1 MHAPVARKHRRAS
14 SPWSVLW
21 RFAWRNLQGGL
32 SGFRVFIACIALG
45 VAALSGVSS
54 LSNALTDGL
63 GQQAKTILG
72 GDLAFSRIHREAT
85 PEERAKFEKLGPTS
99 FSITTRAMARLPQD
113 GQAALVE
120 VKAVNGAWPLVG
132 APELSPDLP
141 LPDLFAPGNQVWGA
155 AAEPAL
161 FERLQ
166 IKPGA
171 RVMIGDATFEL
182 RAMLNGEPDKLATG
196 IGFGPRF
203 LTSEEALRAT
213 GLLQP
218 GTLARFTYRILLPDN
233 PSEETARSIGD
244 ALSATMPEGEFN
256 MRTRSNVS
264 PQFNRN
270 VERFTQFL
278 AIVGFTALIV
288 GGVGVANAVSA
299 YVERRRPTLATMKSL
314 GATGSDVFILAL
326 MEVMVLALIGI
337 AIGLAIGAALPFVVG
352 ALFGDLLPVALDAHL
367 YPGTL
372 LLGGIYGL
380 LAALVFSLG
389 PLGRVHDVPVSALFR
404 DHVELG
410 RRWPRK
416 RYIAALLL
424 AAALLIGLSIIFAY
438 DRRVAIFAALGVGGS
453 FIILR
458 LVATAI
464 MAAARAMPRPKST
477 VWRLAISS
485 LHRPGTLTPSLVLS
499 LGLGVALLVAI
510 ALIDANINRQL
521 GDSLPEKAPSLF
533 FVDIPSANT
542 ADFDAFIQ
550 ARAPEGKLDRVPMM
564 RGRITRVN
572 GEDASKISAPENAA
586 WVLEG
591 DRGITYS
598 AQPPSGSTVVAGEWW
613 PANYQGKPLV
623 SFDAEL
629 ARSLKLKVGDTITV
643 NVLGRPIEATIAN
656 LRRID
661 WQSLGINFVMVF
673 SPNTF
678 AGAPATSLATLTLP
692 EGSRSHEA
700 GLLAEVA
707 KNFPMVT
714 AIGVREALEQVN
726 SLVSKLALAIRGASA
741 VTIIASVLVLAGALG
756 AGQRARIGD
765 AVILKTL
772 GATRLKLFGAFLLEY
787 GLLGAVT
794 ALFGFLAGSLA
805 AWAIVTRLMNLGF
818 HWLVGS
824 ALSACIIAIAVTILF
839 GLIGTWRILSQK
851 PASYLRNL

>member
-1 MHAPVARKHRRAS
+1 MHAPVPRKHRRAS
-14 SPWSVLW
+14 SPWSVLA
-21 RFAWRNLQGGL
+21 RFSLRNLKGGL

-45 VAALSGVSS
+45 VAAITGVSS

-63 GQQAKTILG
+63 GKQAKIILG
-72 GDLAFSRIHREAT
+72 GDLSFSRIHREAT
-85 PEERAKFEKLGPTS
+85 PEERAKFNTLGQTS
-99 FSITTRAMARLPQD
+99 FGITTRAMARLPND
-113 GQAALVE
+113 GNAALVE
-120 VKAVNGAWPLVG
+120 LKAVDSAWPLTG
-132 APELSPDLP
+132 APELSPALP
-141 LPDLFAPGNQVWGA
+141 LPALFAETNGVYGA
-155 AAEPAL
+155 AAEAAL

-171 RVMIGDATFEL
+171 IVQIGNASFEL
-182 RAMLNGEPDKLATG
+182 RATLLSEPDKLATG

-203 LTSEEALRAT
+203 LTSEAGLRAS

-218 GTLARFTYRILLPDN
+218 GTLARFTYRILLPGNAD
-233 PSEETARSIGD
+233 EATAREQGEK
-244 ALSATMPEGEFN
+244 LRATMPQGEFD
-256 MRTRSNVS
+256 MRTHSNVA

-288 GGVGVANAVSA
+288 GGVGVANAVAA

-314 GATGSDVFILAL
+314 GATGSDVFFLAL
-326 MEVMVLALIGI
+326 IEVALLALIGI
-337 AIGLAIGAALPFVVG
+337 GIGVVVGAILPFVVG
-352 ALFGDLLPVALDAHL
+352 GLFGDLLPVALDVHL

-372 LLGGIYGL
+372 LLGAVYGL
-380 LAALVFSLG
+380 LASLVFSLG

-404 DHVELG
+404 DHVELVKA
-410 RRWPRK
+410 WPRK
-416 RYIAALLL
+416 RYVAALL
-424 AAALLIGLSIIFAY
+424 AAAALLVFLSVVFAY

-453 FIILR
+453 FLILR
-458 LVATAI
+458 LVASGI
-464 MAAARAMPRPKST
+464 MLVARAWPRPKST
-477 VWRLAISS
+477 VGRLALSS
-485 LHRPGTLTPSLVLS
+485 LYRPGTLTPSLVLS

-521 GDSLPEKAPSLF
+521 GESLPEKAPSLF
-533 FVDIPSANT
+533 FVDIPNNDA
-542 ADFDAFIQ
+542 AQFDSFIKS
-550 ARAPEGKLDRVPMM
+550 RAPEGVLDRVPMM
-564 RGRITRVN
+564 RGRIIKLK
-572 GEDASKISAPENAA
+572 GEDAAKISAPENAA

-591 DRGITYS
+591 DRGITY
-598 AQPPSGSTVVAGEWW
+598 AAELPKGSTLVAGEWW
-613 PANYQGKPLV
+613 PADYKGKPLV
-623 SFDAEL
+623 SFDVEL
-629 ARSLKLKVGDTITV
+629 ARSLKINVGDSITV

-692 EGSRSHEA
+692 EGARSYEA

-707 KNFPMVT
+707 KTFPMVT

-772 GATRLKLFGAFLLEY
+772 GATRLKLFAAFLLEY

-805 AWAIVTRLMNLGF
+805 AWAIVSRLMNLSF
-818 HWLVGS
+818 HWLIGA
-824 ALSACIIAIAVTILF
+824 ALSACIIAIVVTVLF

>member
-1 MHAPVARKHRRAS
+1 M
-14 SPWSVLW
+14 
-21 RFAWRNLQGGL
+21 

-45 VAALSGVSS
+45 VAAISGVSS

-63 GQQAKTILG
+63 GKQAKTILG
-72 GDLAFSRIHREAT
+72 GDLSFSRIHREAT
-85 PEERAKFEKLGPTS
+85 PEERAKFESLGATS
-99 FSITTRAMARLPQD
+99 FGMTLRAMARLPGD

-120 VKAVNGAWPLVG
+120 LKAVDGQWPLTG
-132 APELSPDLP
+132 EPELSPDIP
-141 LPDLFAPGNQVWGA
+141 LKDLFAETNGVWGA

-166 IKPGA
+166 VKPGS
-171 RVMIGDATFEL
+171 RVMIGNATFEL
-182 RAMLNGEPDKLATG
+182 RATLESEPDKLATG

-203 LTSEEALRAT
+203 LTSEAGLRAT

-218 GTLARFTYRILLPDN
+218 GTLARFTYRILLPGNAD
-233 PSEETARSIGD
+233 EATARSLGEK
-244 ALSATMPEGEFN
+244 LRATMPEGEYDL
-256 MRTRSNVS
+256 RTRSNVS

-314 GATGSDVFILAL
+314 GATGSDVFVLAL
-326 MEVMVLALIGI
+326 IEVVLLALIGI
-337 AIGLAIGAALPFVVG
+337 AIGLAIGAALPFVIG
-352 ALFGDLLPVALDAHL
+352 GLFGDLLPVALDVHL

-380 LAALVFSLG
+380 LTALVFSLG

-404 DHVELG
+404 DHVEMG

-416 RYIAALLL
+416 RYLFALV
-424 AAALLIGLSIIFAY
+424 ASAALLIGLSILFAY
-438 DRRVAIFAALGVGGS
+438 DRRVAIYAALGVIGS
-453 FIILR
+453 FVILR
-458 LVATAI
+458 IVASGI
-464 MAAARAMPRPKST
+464 MAFARALPRPKST

-510 ALIDANINRQL
+510 ALIDSNINRQL
-521 GDSLPEKAPSLF
+521 GESLPEKAPSLF
-533 FVDIPSANT
+533 FVDIPNQ
-542 ADFDAFIQ
+542 DVKEFDAFIH
-550 ARAPEGKLDRVPMM
+550 ARAPEGKLERVPMM

-572 GEDASKISAPENAA
+572 SEEASKISAPENAA

-598 AQPPSGSTVVAGEWW
+598 AKVPSGSTVVAGEWW
-613 PANYQGKPLV
+613 PDDYKGPPLV

-629 ARSLKLKVGDTITV
+629 AKALKLKVGDTLTV
-643 NVLGRPIEATIAN
+643 NVLGRPIEARVAN

-661 WQSLGINFVMVF
+661 WQNLGINFVMVF

-692 EGSRSHEA
+692 EGARSYEA

-707 KNFPMVT
+707 KTFPMVT

-726 SLVSKLALAIRGASA
+726 SLVSKLAMAIRGASA

-772 GATRLKLFGAFLLEY
+772 GATRLKLFAAFLLEY

-805 AWAIVTRLMNLGF
+805 AWAIVSRLMNLGF
-818 HWLVGS
+818 HWLIGS
-824 ALSACIIAIAVTILF
+824 ALSACIVAIVVTILF

>member
-1 MHAPVARKHRRAS
+1 M
-14 SPWSVLW
+14 LW
-21 RFAWRNLQGGL
+21 RFALRNLQGGL

-45 VAALSGVSS
+45 VAAISGVSS

-63 GQQAKTILG
+63 GKQAKTILG
-72 GDLAFSRIHREAT
+72 GDLSFSRIHREAT
-85 PEERAKFEKLGPTS
+85 PEERTKFESLGATS
-99 FSITTRAMARLPQD
+99 FNITMRAMARLPGD

-120 VKAVNGAWPLVG
+120 LKAVDAQWPLVG
-132 APELSPDLP
+132 VPDLSPAVPLPEL
-141 LPDLFAPGNQVWGA
+141 FAESNGVWGA

-171 RVMIGDATFEL
+171 RVMIGNATFEL
-182 RAMLNGEPDKLATG
+182 RATLESEPDKLATG

-203 LTSEEALRAT
+203 LTSEAGLRAT

-218 GTLARFTYRILLPDN
+218 GTLARFTYRVLLPGNAD
-233 PSEETARSIGD
+233 EATAKQKGD
-244 ALSATMPEGEFN
+244 ALRAAMPEGEFD
-256 MRTRSNVS
+256 MRTRSTVS

-288 GGVGVANAVSA
+288 GGVGVANAVAA
-299 YVERRRPTLATMKSL
+299 YVDRRRPTLATMKSL
-314 GATGSDVFILAL
+314 GATGGDVFILAL
-326 MEVMVLALIGI
+326 IEVMLLALIGI

-352 ALFGDLLPVALDAHL
+352 GFFSDLLPVALDVHL

-372 LLGGIYGL
+372 LLGGVYGL
-380 LAALVFSLG
+380 LTALVFSLG
-389 PLGRVHDVPVSALFR
+389 PLGRVHDVPVSAQFR
-404 DHVELG
+404 DHVEMG

-416 RYIAALLL
+416 RYIVALVL
-424 AAALLIGLSIIFAY
+424 AAALLVTLSIVFAY
-438 DRRVAIFAALGVGGS
+438 DKRVAIYAALGVSAS
-453 FIILR
+453 FVILR
-458 LVATAI
+458 LVASGI
-464 MAAARAMPRPKST
+464 MAFARRLPRAKST

-510 ALIDANINRQL
+510 SLIDANISRQL
-521 GDSLPEKAPSLF
+521 GESLPEKAPSLF
-533 FVDIPSANT
+533 FVDIPNNDVAE
-542 ADFDAFIQ
+542 FDAFIH
-550 ARAPEGKLDRVPMM
+550 ARAPEGTLDRVPMM

-572 GEDASKISAPENAA
+572 GEDAGKISAPENAA

-598 AQPPSGSTVVAGEWW
+598 ADIPKGSTVVDGEWW
-613 PANYQGKPLV
+613 PKDYKGKPLV
-623 SFDAEL
+623 SFDVEL
-629 ARSLKLKVGDTITV
+629 AKALKLKVGDTLSV
-643 NVLGRPIEATIAN
+643 NVLGRPVEATVAN

-692 EGSRSHEA
+692 EGARSYEA

-707 KNFPMVT
+707 KTFPMVT

-726 SLVSKLALAIRGASA
+726 SLVAKLALAIRGASA
-741 VTIIASVLVLAGALG
+741 VTILASVLVLAGALG

-818 HWLVGS
+818 HWLIGS
-824 ALSACIIAIAVTILF
+824 ALSACIIAIVVTILF
-839 GLIGTWRILSQK
+839 GLVGTWRILSQK

>member
-1 MHAPVARKHRRAS
+1 M
-14 SPWSVLW
+14 LW
-21 RFAWRNLQGGL
+21 RFALRNLQGGL

-45 VAALSGVSS
+45 VAAISGVSS

-63 GQQAKTILG
+63 GKQAKTILG
-72 GDLAFSRIHREAT
+72 GDLSFSRIHREAT
-85 PEERAKFEKLGPTS
+85 AEERAKFESLGATS
-99 FSITTRAMARLPQD
+99 FGITLRAMARLPGD

-120 VKAVNGAWPLVG
+120 LKAVDGQWPLTG
-132 APELSPDLP
+132 EPELSPEIP
-141 LPDLFAPGNQVWGA
+141 LKDLFAETNGVWGA

-166 IKPGA
+166 VKPGA
-171 RVMIGDATFEL
+171 RVMIGNATFEL
-182 RAMLNGEPDKLATG
+182 RATLESEPDKLATG

-203 LTSEEALRAT
+203 LTSEAGLRAT

-218 GTLARFTYRILLPDN
+218 GTLAKFTYRILLPGNAD
-233 PSEETARSIGD
+233 EATAR
-244 ALSATMPEGEFN
+244 ALGEKLRATMPEGEYDL
-256 MRTRSNVS
+256 RTRSNVS

-314 GATGSDVFILAL
+314 GATGSDVFVLAL
-326 MEVMVLALIGI
+326 IEVVLLALIGI
-337 AIGLAIGAALPFVVG
+337 AIGLAIGAVLPFVVG
-352 ALFGDLLPVALDAHL
+352 GLFGDLLPVALDVHV

-380 LAALVFSLG
+380 LTALVFSLG

-404 DHVELG
+404 DHVEMGKRL
-410 RRWPRK
+410 PRK
-416 RYIAALLL
+416 RYLFALV
-424 AAALLIGLSIIFAY
+424 ASAALLIGLSILFAY
-438 DRRVAIFAALGVGGS
+438 DQRVAIYAALGVIGS
-453 FIILR
+453 FVILR
-458 LVATAI
+458 IVASGI
-464 MAAARAMPRPKST
+464 MTFARALPRPKST

-510 ALIDANINRQL
+510 ALIDSNINRQL
-521 GDSLPEKAPSLF
+521 GESLPEKAPSLF
-533 FVDIPSANT
+533 FVDIPNQ
-542 ADFDAFIQ
+542 DVKEFDAFIH
-550 ARAPEGKLDRVPMM
+550 ARAPEGKLERVPMM

-572 GEDASKISAPENAA
+572 SEEASKISAPENAA

-598 AQPPSGSTVVAGEWW
+598 AKVPSGSTVVAGEWW
-613 PANYQGKPLV
+613 PDDYKGQPLV

-629 ARSLKLKVGDTITV
+629 AKALKLKVGDTLTV
-643 NVLGRPIEATIAN
+643 TVLGRPIEARVAN

-661 WQSLGINFVMVF
+661 WQNLGINFVMVF

-692 EGSRSHEA
+692 EGARSYEA

-707 KNFPMVT
+707 KTFPMVT

-726 SLVSKLALAIRGASA
+726 SLVSKLAMAIRGASA

-772 GATRLKLFGAFLLEY
+772 GATRLKLFAAFLLEY

-805 AWAIVTRLMNLGF
+805 AWAIVSRLMNLGF
-818 HWLVGS
+818 HWLIGS
-824 ALSACIIAIAVTILF
+824 ALSACIVAIVVTILF

>member
-1 MHAPVARKHRRAS
+1 MHAPVRPKHRRAS

-21 RFAWRNLQGGL
+21 RFALRNLQGGL

-45 VAALSGVSS
+45 VAAIAGVSS

-63 GQQAKTILG
+63 GKQAKTILG
-72 GDLAFSRIHREAT
+72 GDLSFSRIHREAT
-85 PEERAKFEKLGPTS
+85 PEERAKFASLGQVS
-99 FSITTRAMARLPQD
+99 FGITTRAMARLPGD

-120 VKAVNGAWPLVG
+120 LKAVDAQWPLTG
-132 APELSPDLP
+132 KPELSPELP
-141 LPDLFAPGNQVWGA
+141 LKDLFADANGIYGA

-171 RVMIGDATFEL
+171 RVMIGNATFEL
-182 RAMLNGEPDKLATG
+182 RATLESEPDKLATG

-203 LTSEEALRAT
+203 LTSEAGLRAS
-213 GLLQP
+213 GLIQP
-218 GTLARFTYRILLPDN
+218 GTLARFTYRILLPGNAD
-233 PSEETARSIGD
+233 EATAKNLGEKLR
-244 ALSATMPEGEFN
+244 ATMPEGEFD

-288 GGVGVANAVSA
+288 GGVGVANAVAA

-314 GATGSDVFILAL
+314 GATGSDVFL
-326 MEVMVLALIGI
+326 LALIEVMLLALVGI
-337 AIGLAIGAALPFVVG
+337 AIGLAVGAALPFVVG
-352 ALFGDLLPVALDAHL
+352 ALFGDLLPVALDAHF

-372 LLGGIYGL
+372 ALGAVYGL

-404 DHVELG
+404 DHVELV
-410 RRWPRK
+410 RKWPRK
-416 RYIAALLL
+416 RYIAALI
-424 AAALLIGLSIIFAY
+424 AAASLLIGLSILFAY
-438 DRRVAIFAALGVGGS
+438 DRRVAVFAAIGVAGS

-458 LVATAI
+458 LVASGI
-464 MAAARAMPRPKST
+464 MMVARALPRPKST

-485 LHRPGTLTPSLVLS
+485 LYRPGTLTPSLVLS
-499 LGLGVALLVAI
+499 LGLGVALLVAV

-521 GDSLPEKAPSLF
+521 GESLPEKAPNLF
-533 FVDIPSANT
+533 FVDIPNNNARE
-542 ADFDAFIQ
+542 FDAFIQ

-564 RGRITRVN
+564 RGRITRLN
-572 GEDASKISAPENAA
+572 GVDAGKISAPENAA

-591 DRGITYS
+591 DRGITY
-598 AQPPSGSTVVAGEWW
+598 AERLPSGSTLVDGEWW
-613 PANYQGKPLV
+613 PADYKGKPLV
-623 SFDAEL
+623 SFDVEL
-629 ARSLKLKVGDTITV
+629 ARSLKLKVGDTLTV

-692 EGSRSHEA
+692 EGARSYEA

-707 KNFPMVT
+707 KTFPMVT

-726 SLVSKLALAIRGASA
+726 SLVAKLALAIRGASA

-787 GLLGAVT
+787 GLLGTVT

-805 AWAIVTRLMNLGF
+805 AWAIVSRLMNLNF
-818 HWLVGS
+818 HWLIGS
-824 ALSACIIAIAVTILF
+824 ALSACIVAIVVTILF
-839 GLIGTWRILSQK
+839 GLVGTWRILSQK

>member
-1 MHAPVARKHRRAS
+1 MHAPVPRKHRRAS
-14 SPWSVLW
+14 SPWSVLA
-21 RFAWRNLQGGL
+21 RFALRNLKGGL
-32 SGFRVFIACIALG
+32 SGFRVFIVCIALG
-45 VAALSGVSS
+45 VAAITGVSS

-63 GQQAKTILG
+63 GKQAKTILG
-72 GDLAFSRIHREAT
+72 GDLSFSRIHREAT
-85 PEERAKFEKLGPTS
+85 PEERAKFDSLGQTS
-99 FSITTRAMARLPQD
+99 FGITTRAMARLPQD
-113 GQAALVE
+113 GNTALVE
-120 VKAVNGAWPLVG
+120 LKAVDAAWPLTG
-132 APELSPDLP
+132 KPELSPDLP
-141 LPDLFAPGNQVWGA
+141 LSALFAETNGIYGA

-171 RVMIGDATFEL
+171 IVQIGNARFEVRATL
-182 RAMLNGEPDKLATG
+182 QSEPDKLATG

-203 LTSEEALRAT
+203 LTSEAGLRAS
-213 GLLQP
+213 GLIQP
-218 GTLARFTYRILLPDN
+218 GTLARFTYRILLPGNAD
-233 PSEETARSIGD
+233 EATARDQGEK
-244 ALSATMPEGEFN
+244 LRATMPQGEFD
-256 MRTRSNVS
+256 MRTRSNVA

-288 GGVGVANAVSA
+288 GGVGVANAVAA

-314 GATGSDVFILAL
+314 GATGSDVFFLAL
-326 MEVMVLALIGI
+326 IEVALLALIGI
-337 AIGLAIGAALPFVVG
+337 AIGVIAGAILPFVVG
-352 ALFGDLLPVALDAHL
+352 GLFGDLLPVALDVHL

-372 LLGGIYGL
+372 LLGAVYGL
-380 LAALVFSLG
+380 LASLVFSLG

-410 RRWPRK
+410 KAWPRK
-416 RYIAALLL
+416 RYLIALLV
-424 AAALLIGLSIIFAY
+424 AAALLVTVSILFAY
-438 DRRVAIFAALGVGGS
+438 DRRVAMYAALGVGGS
-453 FIILR
+453 FLILR
-458 LVATAI
+458 VVASGI
-464 MAAARAMPRPKST
+464 MLAARAWPRPKST
-477 VWRLAISS
+477 VGRLAVSS
-485 LHRPGTLTPSLVLS
+485 LYRPGTLTPSLVLS

-521 GDSLPEKAPSLF
+521 GESLPEKAPSLF
-533 FVDIPSANT
+533 FVDIPNNDA
-542 ADFDAFIQ
+542 AQFDSFIKS
-550 ARAPEGKLDRVPMM
+550 RAPEGQLDRVPMM
-564 RGRITRVN
+564 RGRIIN
-572 GEDASKISAPENAA
+572 LKGQDAAKISAPENAA

-591 DRGITYS
+591 DRGITY
-598 AQPPSGSTVVAGEWW
+598 AAEIPKGSTLVAGEWW
-613 PANYQGKPLV
+613 PADYKGKPLV

-629 ARSLKLKVGDTITV
+629 ARALKISVGDSITV

-692 EGSRSHEA
+692 EGARSYEA

-707 KNFPMVT
+707 KAFPMVT

-741 VTIIASVLVLAGALG
+741 VTIFASVLVLAGALG

-772 GATRLKLFGAFLLEY
+772 GATRVKLFAAFLLEY

-805 AWAIVTRLMNLGF
+805 AWAIVTRLMNLSF
-818 HWLVGS
+818 HWLIGA
-824 ALSACIIAIAVTILF
+824 ALSACIIAIVVTVLF

-851 PASYLRNL
+851 PAAYLRNL